1 MITCHTKKWGNSLGL
16 IIPREEVRQLHLHED
31 QQLVIDIV
39 AIENPLKELF
49 GFAKENKITKNEFQQ
64 TRALLE
70 SKRF

>member
-1 MITCHTKKWGNSLGL
+1 MITCQTKKWGNSLGL
-16 IIPREEVRQLHLHED
+16 IIPKEEALHLRLQEN

-39 AIENPLKELF
+39 TVENPLKELF
-49 GFAKENKITKNEFQQ
+49 GFAKENKITKTDFVQ